1 MELLNSMP
9 KSERVLS
16 LNEDLKK
23 ALKDLQKEIEESNF
37 LINEESHARNFRY
50 LLYCLVHAFVILMRL
65 DSKFYLIPYQIM
77 TLHIYQYILL
87 QISY

>member
-50 LLYCLVHAFVILMRL
+50 LLYIYTNTSCCRF
-65 DSKFYLIPYQIM
+65 
-77 TLHIYQYILL
+77 HIKL
-87 QISY
+87 

>member
-9 KSERVLS
+9 KSERVLA

-37 LINEESHARNFRY
+37 LINEESHARTFRY
-50 LLYCLVHAFVILMRL
+50 FALLFGICICYF
-65 DSKFYLIPYQIM
+65 DETKF
-77 TLHIYQYILL
+77 
-87 QISY
+87 